1 MANIFTYLR
10 HTFLI
15 LRSLLR
21 KPGQPQEMVRF
32 ICAFCAAEEVIPKDV
47 VDDMDKSDN
56 KGDLSYPPRFT
67 CSVCPDGLM
76 QPIKY
81 TSPSGRTYKTDP
93 KSIKPAKTRCV
104 F

>member
-1 MANIFTYLR
+1 MANIFIYLR
-10 HTFLI
+10 HISLI
-15 LRSLLR
+15 LRSLFR
-21 KPGQPQEMVRF
+21 NPDRPQEMVRF
-32 ICAFCAAEEVIPKDV
+32 ICAFCAHEEYIPKSV
-47 VDDMDKSDN
+47 VDHMDKTDN

-76 QPIKY
+76 QPINY

-93 KSIKPAKTRCV
+93 KSIKPAQIIS